1 MGLFLLGL
9 VLGIMGGAVLV
20 IGLAALGFARGNWGE
35 QDDTD
40 QAGA

>member
-1 MGLFLLGL
+1 MGFVFWIIAGFLLG
-9 VLGIMGGAVLV
+9 AATV

-35 QDDTD
+35 PDDTD

>member
-1 MGLFLLGL
+1 MGLLFLAG
-9 VLGIMGGAVLV
+9 VIGFAAGALTVM
-20 IGLAALGFARGNWGE
+20 GLAALHFADLHDE

>member
-1 MGLFLLGL
+1 MLILGLIAGFLLG
-9 VLGIMGGAVLV
+9 AATV

-40 QAGA
+40 QAGV